1 MSVNDVLDP
10 SRRNR
15 IYATFKNDAETPMSS
30 CAGDAVE
37 STIPFY
43 NSDQWVQVE
52 GSSERAPADSLGR
65 SHTGTVEPGSA
76 SSVLNPANIE
86 DVVEQNM
93 NAAHDT
99 FAGVT
104 VRSKLTI
111 GMILIAAV
119 VMYESGRI
127 FF

>member
-1 MSVNDVLDP
+1 
-10 SRRNR
+10 
-15 IYATFKNDAETPMSS
+15 MSS

-43 NSDQWVQVE
+43 NSEQWVQVE

-76 SSVLNPANIE
+76 SSVLNPANID